1 MWDTGFKNLIYSGI
15 LYIPDLQDK
24 IDLGIED
31 ADATEAKNIIAFDE
45 KKMTELLTETPMQE
59 FVELMTTVPRTQVD
73 NLIIYAIEKEIVN
86 TEKCRFLKAL
96 TGKDILI
103 GISRKH

>member
-1 MWDTGFKNLIYSGI
+1 
-15 LYIPDLQDK
+15 
-24 IDLGIED
+24 
-31 ADATEAKNIIAFDE
+31 
-45 KKMTELLTETPMQE
+45 MQE
-59 FVELMTTVPRTQVD
+59 FIELMTTVPRTQVD